1 VTRQSVCEHVE
12 FAPVVLRGLAE
23 LGPFDLSE
31 ADLALEL
38 GLSAWMRFSATTLDD
53 ARSTMLHIR
62 SVLLEA
68 GEMDSHS
75 EPIPFS
81 GRSPRLDMLNLA
93 AYLGN
98 LVERAAWSAQ
108 CDPEVIVER
117 TIERLAA

>member
-1 VTRQSVCEHVE
+1 MTAVDETVG
-12 FAPVVLRGLAE
+12 FAPAVLRGLAE

-38 GLSAWMRFSATTLDD
+38 GLSAWIRFGAISLDD
-53 ARSTMLHIR
+53 ARSTLLHLR

-68 GEMDSHS
+68 GEMDSGS
-75 EPIPFS
+75 EPIPFF

-98 LVERAAWSAQ
+98 LVGRAAWSAQ
-108 CDPEVIVER
+108 CDPQVIVER